1 MVLPSKT
8 MFLNTIANIII
19 ITIIIITTTTIINDD
34 SGQPSYRSY
43 VFLWSY
49 VWPPTTTGAA
59 GSRLGAAAR
68 AKLGRCDH

>member
-1 MVLPSKT
+1 MII
-8 MFLNTIANIII
+8 FIITIIIII
-19 ITIIIITTTTIINDD
+19 ITIIIITTTTTIINDD
-34 SGQPSYRSY
+34 SGQSSYRSY